1 MTTVTPPNHLS
12 DASRPI
18 LLPTEREVG
27 PLPEPLT
34 PLVGR
39 LREASAVVA
48 LLHRPDIRLL
58 ALTGPGGVG
67 KTRLALEV
75 ARELADDFADGV
87 HFVPLAP
94 VVDPDLV
101 LPAIAQ
107 ALGVQVR
114 NDHPA
119 AGSVASFLRHRRALI
134 VLDNVEQVAD
144 AAPQLAELLS
154 LCAGVKVLVTSRA
167 PLRLRGERVVPV
179 PPLPTPD
186 PTCLPALEVLS
197 SYAVVEIFV
206 QRARDVQ
213 SDFLLSPE
221 NATAVADICH
231 RLDGLPLAIEL
242 AAARTHILPP
252 VALLARLQRRLPLLV
267 GGPRDLPT
275 RQRTMRDTIAWS
287 HDLLTPEEQAVFRR
301 LAVFAGDFDLEAAEV
316 AAGPAAGYPVAG
328 MDAHPHSLPSHGD
341 PQPTAAVLDL
351 VSSLVDKSL
360 VQRQPGTRR
369 AEAGGEPRFG
379 MLETIR
385 EYALE
390 RLEASGEA
398 EAIQWRH
405 ATHVLALA
413 EAAEPQLTGP
423 EQGAWLDRLEDEHP
437 NLRSALGWA
446 LERGEA
452 GIGLRLAGALER
464 FWDHRSHWSEGRR
477 WLEAL
482 LASGQGASTV
492 VRAKALC
499 TAGVLAIEQ
508 GEYGPAES
516 FLAEGLALSR
526 QGGDDHGT
534 AFTLNALGSVAI
546 YREEFERAET
556 LFIESLGLLRRVG
569 ERAGIAALLG
579 QLGYVALLRGE
590 LAKAAADFA
599 DSLALYREVGSELG
613 AGRMLCLMGRAL
625 LEQGDRARA
634 GALFREGLS
643 RTREAG
649 NKIYVVECVEGLA
662 ATAVTA
668 GAVEHAARL
677 WGASEA
683 LREAIG
689 VPVPAVDLPHHR
701 RYLSILADHPDRAVA
716 AARSAG
722 REMPLD
728 LAIGEALVHGLP
740 ATSPPPLDSC
750 PLPPVALP
758 NLTAREREVLRLLA
772 AGHSN
777 QTIADALYISLPT
790 VKGHVS
796 NILAKLGADSRTAA
810 VSQAHRLGL
819 V

>member
-12 DASRPI
+12 DAPWPV

-39 LREASAVVA
+39 LREAAAVVA
-48 LLHRPDIRLL
+48 LLHRSDIRLL

-101 LPAIAQ
+101 LSAVAQ
-107 ALGVQVR
+107 ALGAQVR
-114 NDHPA
+114 NDHHA
-119 AGSVASFLRHRRALI
+119 AGSVASFLRHRRALL

-154 LCAGVKVLVTSRA
+154 LCARVKVLVTSRA

-213 SDFLLSPE
+213 SDFVLSPE

-242 AAARTHILPP
+242 AAARTHVLPP
-252 VALLARLQRRLPLLV
+252 AALLARLQRRLPLLV

-301 LAVFAGDFDLEAAEV
+301 LAVFAGGFDLEAAEV
-316 AAGPAAGYPVAG
+316 VAGPGSGHPIGG
-328 MDAHPHSLPSHGD
+328 MDARPPSLPTHEA
-341 PQPTAAVLDL
+341 PQPAAAVLDL
-351 VSSLVDKSL
+351 VASLVDKSL
-360 VQRQPGTRR
+360 VQREPGTRR

-413 EAAEPQLTGP
+413 EATEPQLTGP
-423 EQGAWLDRLEDEHP
+423 EQGVWLDRLEDEHP
-437 NLRSALGWA
+437 NLRIALGWA
-446 LERGEA
+446 LERGE
-452 GIGLRLAGALER
+452 AGALER

-477 WLEAL
+477 WLEVL

-492 VRAKALC
+492 VRAKALR

-508 GEYGPAES
+508 GEYSPAES
-516 FLAEGLALSR
+516 ILAEGLALYR
-526 QGGDDHGT
+526 EGEDDHGT

-546 YREEFERAET
+546 YREEFGRAET
-556 LFIESLGLLRRVG
+556 LFREALELLRRVG
-569 ERAGIAALLG
+569 DRAGIAALLG

-599 DSLALYREVGSELG
+599 DSLALYREAGSELG
-613 AGRMLCLMGRAL
+613 AGRMLCLMGRVL
-625 LEQGDRARA
+625 LEQGDHARA
-634 GALFREGLS
+634 EALFRDGLS
-643 RTREAG
+643 LNREAG
-649 NKIYVVECVEGLA
+649 NKIYVIECLEGLA
-662 ATAVTA
+662 ATAVVA

-677 WGASEA
+677 WGAAVA

-701 RYLSILADHPDRAVA
+701 RYLSVLADHPDRAVA

-728 LAIGEALVHGLP
+728 LAIAEALVHGLP
-740 ATSPPPLDSC
+740 AATPPPLDSR
-750 PLPPVALP
+750 PPPPAAFP

-772 AGHSN
+772 TGHSN
-777 QTIADALYISLPT
+777 QTIADALFISLPT

-796 NILAKLGADSRTAA
+796 SILAKLGADSRTAA

>member
-1 MTTVTPPNHLS
+1 MTTVTPSNPLS
-12 DASRPI
+12 DAPRSV
-18 LLPTEREVG
+18 LLPTEREAE
-27 PLPEPLT
+27 PIPEPLT

-39 LREASAVVA
+39 LREAAAVVA
-48 LLHRPDIRLL
+48 MLRQSNFRLL
-58 ALTGPGGVG
+58 TLTGPGGVG

-101 LPAIAQ
+101 LSAVAQ
-107 ALGVQVR
+107 ALGVQIR
-114 NDHPA
+114 NGHPA
-119 AGSVASFLRHRRALI
+119 TDLIASFLRHRRTLL

-167 PLRLRGERVVPV
+167 PLQVRGERVVPI

-186 PTCLPALEVLS
+186 PSCLATPEVLS
-197 SYAVVEIFV
+197 TYAVVEIFV
-206 QRARDVQ
+206 QRARDVE
-213 SDFLLSPE
+213 SGFVLSPE

-242 AAARTHILPP
+242 AAARTHVLPP
-252 VALLARLQRRLPLLV
+252 VALRARLERRLPLLV

-275 RQRTMRDTIAWS
+275 RQRTMRDAIAWS
-287 HDLLTPEEQAVFRR
+287 HDLLTLEEQAVFRR
-301 LAVFAGDFDLEAAEV
+301 LAVFAGGFDLEAAEMV
-316 AAGPAAGYPVAG
+316 AGLGSGHPTRG
-328 MDAHPHSLPSHGD
+328 MDAHAPLLPNLGT
-341 PQPTAAVLDL
+341 PQPTSAALDL
-351 VSSLVDKSL
+351 VASLVDKSL
-360 VQRQPGTRR
+360 VQREPGTRR
-369 AEAGGEPRFG
+369 SRAGGEPRFG

-390 RLEASGEA
+390 RLAASGEA

-413 EAAEPQLTGP
+413 ETAEPQLTGP
-423 EQGAWLDRLEDEHP
+423 EQGASLDRLEDEHP
-437 NLRSALGWA
+437 NLRTALGWA
-446 LERGEA
+446 LECGEA
-452 GIGLRLAGALER
+452 EIGLRLAGALER

-482 LASGQGASTV
+482 LAIGQGASTV

-499 TAGVLAIEQ
+499 TAGVLSIEQ
-508 GEYGPAES
+508 GEYGPAED
-516 FLAEGLALSR
+516 FLAEGLALYR
-526 QGGDDHGT
+526 EGEDDQGT

-546 YREEFERAET
+546 YREEYGRAEA
-556 LFIESLGLLRRVG
+556 LSREALGLLRRVG
-569 ERAGIAALLG
+569 NRAGIAALLG

-599 DSLALYREVGSELG
+599 ESVALYHEAGSELG
-613 AGRMLCLMGRAL
+613 AGRMLCLMGRVL
-625 LEQGDRARA
+625 LEQGDRTRA
-634 GALFREGLS
+634 EALFREGLTLN
-643 RTREAG
+643 RDAG
-649 NKIYVVECVEGLA
+649 NKIYVIECLEGLA
-662 ATAVTA
+662 ATAVAA
-668 GAVEHAARL
+668 GAVQHAARL
-677 WGASEA
+677 WGTAEA
-683 LREAIG
+683 QREAIA

-701 RYLSILADHPDRAVA
+701 RYLSVLAGHPDQAVA

-722 REMPLD
+722 RETPLD
-728 LAIGEALVHGLP
+728 SAIAEALVHGLA
-740 ATSPPPLDSC
+740 ATTPPSLDSC
-750 PLPPVALP
+750 ALPPATFP
-758 NLTAREREVLRLLA
+758 GLTTREREVLRLLA

-777 QTIADALYISLPT
+777 QTIADALFISLPT

-796 NILAKLGADSRTAA
+796 SILAKLGAASRTAA